1 MMIDVENVET
11 TDRDS
16 FKRVHDLCQAGWL
29 SAVSPPPI
37 LVYDCGSFGGLHD
50 THNSAISF
58 RNADCRSDRPPLQL
72 GHEMSDVSIQ
82 CNIH

>member
-1 MMIDVENVET
+1 MSKMLKLLTATASNVCM
-11 TDRDS
+11 TDARLGGS
-16 FKRVHDLCQAGWL
+16 RPCA
-29 SAVSPPPI
+29 PPPI

-58 RNADCRSDRPPLQL
+58 RNVDCRSDMLQL

>member
-1 MMIDVENVET
+1 MSKILKLLTATASNVCM
-11 TDRDS
+11 TDARLGGS
-16 FKRVHDLCQAGWL
+16 R
-29 SAVSPPPI
+29 PI

-58 RNADCRSDRPPLQL
+58 RNVDCRSDMLQL